1 MSTRFGFVSTF
12 PPTQCGLATFTAA
25 LRGALLHSTKDE
37 GWVVRLVDV
46 AARRPGDEVVAQLI
60 SDDTV
65 SLRLAAGHLN
75 MCDVVIVQHEYG
87 VYGGADGSQILHLL
101 DQVRVP
107 CVVVLHTVLT
117 DPTPHQRQ
125 VLESVVAKADAVV
138 VMTMTARERLAAR
151 YAVEMG
157 KVGIIAHG
165 APALATTMAEP
176 AFRTGQFTVLTWGL
190 LGPGK
195 GIEWGIE
202 AMAMLGDLQPMPRY
216 VVAGQTHPKVLL
228 DEGEAYRDRLL
239 KQVRQAELGA
249 WITFEGHY
257 RTSSALASL
266 VHSADV
272 VLLPY
277 DSTEQVT
284 SGVLIEA
291 VAAGKPVVATQFPHA
306 AEVLA
311 GGAGL
316 LVPHR
321 DPAAIAAALRSVI
334 TRGDVMT
341 RMAAAAAATAPQLLW
356 PVIADQYRELA
367 GADRGERC
375 RVTVGSGSPASAI
388 YQPVFDH
395 LERLTDDRGLF
406 EHARHAVPRR
416 EHGYCVDD
424 AARGLVVVCHEPEP
438 GPAARRLARRYL
450 AFVLDALDPAG
461 ACHNRMAV
469 DGQWRGPAAVGDWWG
484 RALWGLGVAAT
495 SAQTPGMRARALGG
509 FRIAAQCRATHL
521 RSMAFA
527 ALGAAELLSKRP
539 DEMAA
544 RRLLTD
550 TLAVIGAGKSG
561 DPRWPWPEERL
572 SYGNASIAEALI
584 VAGGALPDGPALS
597 RGLSLLEFLLRTET
611 RDGHLSV
618 TPVGGRGR
626 DDVGPGYDQQPI
638 EVSALADAC
647 GSAFRITGQSS
658 WLTGV
663 SLAWGWFLGD
673 NDSATPM
680 FDPRTG
686 GGYDGLERHGR
697 NLNQGAESTLA
708 MLATAQQA
716 RQISGPR

>member
-25 LRGALLHSTKDE
+25 LRGALLHSTTDE
-37 GWVVRLVDV
+37 GWVVRLVDAP
-46 AARRPGDEVVAQLI
+46 AARLGDEVVAQLI
-60 SDDTV
+60 TDDSA
-65 SLRLAAGHLN
+65 SLRQAAAQLN
-75 MCDVVIVQHEYG
+75 LCDVAIVQHEYG
-87 VYGGADGSQILHLL
+87 VYGGADGSEILHLL

-125 VLESVVAKADAVV
+125 VLEAVTAKADAVV
-138 VMTMTARERLAAR
+138 AMTMTARDRLAAG
-151 YAVEMG
+151 YAVDMT
-157 KVGIIAHG
+157 KVCIIAHG
-165 APALATTMAEP
+165 APALQTTMAEP
-176 AFRTGQFTVLTWGL
+176 TFRTGQFTVLTWGL

-202 AMAMLGDLQPMPRY
+202 AMAMLRDLAPVPRY
-216 VVAGQTHPKVLL
+216 MVAGQTHPKVLL
-228 DEGEAYRDRLL
+228 HEGDAYRDRLYE
-239 KQVRQAELGA
+239 QVRQADLGSM
-249 WITFEGHY
+249 ITFDGYY
-257 RTSSALASL
+257 RNTSALASL
-266 VHSADV
+266 VRSADV

-306 AEVLA
+306 REMLA

-334 TRGDVMT
+334 MRRDVMT

-367 GADRGERC
+367 CADHGERG
-375 RVTVGSGSPASAI
+375 RMTAGSVTPVGDVH
-388 YQPVFDH
+388 QPVLDH
-395 LERLTDDRGLF
+395 LDRLTDDRGLF

-424 AARGLVVVCHEPEP
+424 AARGLIVMCREPEP
-438 GPAARRLARRYL
+438 GPTARRLARCYL
-450 AFVLDALDPAG
+450 AFVLDALDPTG

-469 DGQWRGPAAVGDWWG
+469 DGQWRDEAAVGDWWG
-484 RALWGLGVAAT
+484 RVLWGLGVAAA

-509 FRIAAQCRATHL
+509 FRIAAQRRSPHL

-527 ALGAAELLSKRP
+527 ALGAAELLSRRS

-544 RRLLTD
+544 RALLTD
-550 TLAVIGAGKSG
+550 TLAVIGRPKID
-561 DPRWPWPEERL
+561 DPCWPWPEERL
-572 SYGNASIAEALI
+572 SYANASIAEALI
-584 VAGGALPDGPALS
+584 VAGDALPNESALN
-597 RGLSLLEFLLRTET
+597 RGLRLLEFLLHTET

-626 DDVGPGYDQQPI
+626 DDAGPGYDQQPI

-647 GSAFRITGQSS
+647 GSAFRITRQSS

-663 SLAWGWFLGD
+663 SLAWDWFLGD

-680 FDPRTG
+680 FDPQTG
-686 GGYDGLERHGR
+686 GGYDGLERRGR

-716 RQISGPR
+716 RRISELE